1 VQVPS
6 FSEAVAGI
14 EATIARDRA
23 GAMVATDGLPRLYH
37 HGKPT
42 RDAVVFFH
50 GFTNCPQQFEELAR
64 RFYDR
69 GCNVYVP
76 RIPLHGYRDR
86 LTHALENLDAPLLE
100 TATTE
105 SYRLTRGLGTRVSAV
120 GLSLG
125 GVMALFLA
133 QTQRV
138 DLAVP
143 IAPFLMPTGLPE
155 RAGLAAPFQSM

>member
-86 LTHALENLDAPLLE
+86 LTHALEDLDAPLLE

-125 GVMALFLA
+125 GVMALDSA
-133 QTQRV
+133 GRSGRP
-138 DLAVP
+138 DRAVSH
-143 IAPFLMPTGLPE
+143 AHGS
-155 RAGLAAPFQSM
+155 A